1 MGIPDRNIM
10 PSRFAKNICSVR
22 VKRMN
27 AGAAISDLSPLSRF
41 LSEAFGRVQSGRGR
55 MGHERDELLPSLI
68 PHTENLFDGRHT
80 FRGFAEAI
88 FYHGH
93 HTLLHTKHTYFLS
106 GGFPQECVANG
117 LINF

>member
-1 MGIPDRNIM
+1 MGIPDRSIM

-27 AGAAISDLSPLSRF
+27 AGAALPDLTPLSRF
-41 LSEAFGRVQSGRGR
+41 LSEAFERVQSARRR
-55 MGHERDELLPSLI
+55 MINESEGLLPSLI
-68 PHTENLFDGRHT
+68 PHAENLFDGSHA
-80 FRGFAEAI
+80 FRGFAETI

-106 GGFPQECVANG
+106 RSLPQECVAND